1 MLSVPESRFVFIGC
15 FCNCWVIS
23 LVFRVAFKRIL
34 LVKPSGRKGL
44 SFAFDL
50 IPTGLEYLA
59 AYIEDVVDEVHIVDM
74 ELDHRKLQDI
84 IDLYYPDLVGIS
96 LSATEHNESLRLA
109 KIAKKNGVTT
119 VIGGYHPTS
128 VPDLMLSYPQ
138 IDMVIRS
145 EGELTMKE
153 LVEKGTADN
162 VLGVSY
168 KKNGTII
175 HNEDRPKIEN
185 LDTIPFPARHLRQ
198 YPYKSQNRTTD
209 CDVIVMSRGCNGRC
223 SFCCEPS
230 MNSGTLR
237 CRSPENVMEEILQ
250 MAEYHQRKPLSVIF
264 ADPNFMCNPCGVDRL
279 CDLLMDHD
287 LNIEFCAL
295 VRADAM
301 AKYPEIVKKMC
312 NAGILKFEMGIESPS
327 SKDLKATKKGITNK
341 VHGKAVQIIREN
353 GGRAGGTFVIGLPDQ
368 TADEIKTFPTYAKE
382 IGLTGAAFGIATP
395 FPGTEF
401 YKQLDEQGVIVETNW
416 DNFDEMHSV
425 YRTKHLSKEMIEELA
440 TYCMAK
446 FWNLDTFIDQEFVSQ
461 KRTVRKKTI
470 VDFVRERTLNLN
482 FMANNGNELQK
493 DNFGHHIKTFL
504 NAYVDPRVET
514 YTRTVRIHD
523 VLEMRRALRILGSQ
537 KIQCTLNIDET
548 AVSFVFKTT
557 NKTVE
562 YIRVIHGRQDIS
574 TINLDVD
581 LKCISEP
588 SYSNLIKI
596 PAVLFSHNLSI
607 KKLWNTFKLFVAV
620 GTEALTSNLQ
630 APRPQN

>member
-1 MLSVPESRFVFIGC
+1 MFQ
-15 FCNCWVIS
+15 
-23 LVFRVAFKRIL
+23 VAFKRIL

-50 IPTGLEYLA
+50 IPTGLEYIA
-59 AYIEDVVDEVHIVDM
+59 AYIEDTVDAVQIVDM
-74 ELDHRKLQDI
+74 ELDHRKFQDI
-84 IDLYYPDLVGIS
+84 IDLYRPDLVGIS

-109 KIAKKNGVTT
+109 KIAKKNGIIT

-128 VPDLMLSYPQ
+128 VPDLMLSHPQ
-138 IDMVIRS
+138 IDMVVRS

-153 LVEKGTADN
+153 LVEKGTAEN

-168 KKNGTII
+168 KKNGRII

-198 YPYKSQNRTTD
+198 HPYKSQNRTTD
-209 CDVIVMSRGCNGRC
+209 CDVIVMSRGCNGLC

-250 MAEYHQRKPLSVIF
+250 MSEYHQRKPLSVIF
-264 ADPNFMCNPCGVDRL
+264 ADPNFMCNPTGVERL
-279 CDLLMDHD
+279 CDLLMEHD

-401 YKQLDEQGVIVETNW
+401 YKELDEQGVIVETNW

-425 YRTKHLSKEMIEELA
+425 YRTKHLSKEMIEDLA

-461 KRTVRKKTI
+461 KRTMRKKTL
-470 VDFVRERTLNLN
+470 VDFIRERTLNLN
-482 FMANNGNELQK
+482 FMANNGNELQN
-493 DNFGHHIKTFL
+493 DNFGQHVKTFL

-514 YTRTVRIHD
+514 YTRTVGAHE
-523 VLEMRRALRILGSQ
+523 VLEMRRVLQILGSQ
-537 KIQCTLNIDET
+537 KIQCTLNIDDT
-548 AVSFVFKTT
+548 TVSFVFKTT
-557 NKTVE
+557 KKTVD
-562 YIRVIHGRQDIS
+562 YIRVINGRQDGS

-596 PAVLFSHNLSI
+596 PSVLFSHNLSI
-607 KKLWNTFKLFVAV
+607 KKLWNTFKLFVAI
-620 GTEALTSNLQ
+620 GTEALASNLQ